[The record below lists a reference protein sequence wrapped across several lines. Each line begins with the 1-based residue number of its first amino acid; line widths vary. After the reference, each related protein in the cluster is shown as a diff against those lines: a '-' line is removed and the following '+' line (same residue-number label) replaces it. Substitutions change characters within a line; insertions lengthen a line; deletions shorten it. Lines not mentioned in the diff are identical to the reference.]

1 METAVRTA
9 VSSHKNISYVGFL
22 CVYKNTYILLA
33 LYKLTSI
40 QKLTK
45 YTFKIDIK
53 KKKKTVQ
60 KLVKQQ

>member
-1 METAVRTA
+1 METAVRTT
-9 VSSHKNISYVGFL
+9 VSSHKNMPYVCFL

-45 YTFKIDIK
+45 YMFKIDIK
-53 KKKKTVQ
+53 KKTV
-60 KLVKQQ
+60 

>member
-1 METAVRTA
+1 MSMETVVRTT
-9 VSSHKNISYVGFL
+9 VSSHKNMPYVCFL

-45 YTFKIDIK
+45 YMFKIDIK
-53 KKKKTVQ
+53 KKTV
-60 KLVKQQ
+60 